1 MKRGVLVNA
10 EKLDLWQCCG
20 RFYSPG
26 ITRCVICG
34 RRRAGGNR
42 SGRCPSEPERGKSNA
57 LVAKASI
64 EEVLPGLAGRFRVT
78 IERHGPRLLDDDN
91 FAGGSKQLRDAI
103 AELLGKKGDSLED
116 GVEFCYR
123 QVKSKMKKT
132 VIRVQQIKQGE

>member
-1 MKRGVLVNA
+1 M
-10 EKLDLWQCCG
+10 
-20 RFYSPG
+20 
-26 ITRCVICG
+26 
-34 RRRAGGNR
+34 
-42 SGRCPSEPERGKSNA
+42 
-57 LVAKASI
+57 
-64 EEVLPGLAGRFRVT
+64 
-78 IERHGPRLLDDDN
+78 LDDDN